1 MKFRN
6 NLKRAVSLLMTVMLV
21 LGMGITALAD
31 DPAPTTF
38 KITVPSD
45 DNHTY
50 AVYQIFT
57 GDYAKETVD
66 GKDVE
71 YLSNVKW
78 GQNGS
83 LPTGASVGDN
93 VSADILATLQSAS
106 GNDKQLLGV
115 IKDYVDLSGTA
126 FKTVSKDSEGT
137 VPTGYYLIKDKDAV
151 TGDDAA
157 TLYIV
162 QVVGDV
168 TISRKADK
176 PEVDKKVQENSTS
189 AWGGHADYNIGDD
202 VPFELIGTL
211 PDNYDMYDTY
221 KYIFHDTL
229 SNGLTYNND
238 FKVYAVNAAD
248 VDGDMTGATEITAH
262 FAYVAETAMDGA
274 GLKFSCNDLKK
285 AVAAYSADIRIVVRY
300 TAKLNGNAVIGNSGN
315 PNKVKLEFSNNPNS
329 GGEGDTGETPEKK
342 VVVFTFELDGN
353 KVDGKDTSK
362 NLEGA
367 EFKLYR
373 LKSDG
378 TTKEWIQITD
388 GIVSG
393 WTTTEDDG
401 TVLTSDANGLFQIPG
416 LDAGTY
422 YLKETKA
429 PTGYNLLEDEIT
441 ITVTPGY
448 KTTDADGTIIETLTG
463 TVLVGTES
471 DQNKPTDVTA
481 TTAVDGKITGKLGF
495 QVQNNKGSTLPETGG
510 IGTTI
515 FYVLGGIMVLGCGV
529 ILYARKRMER
539 K

>member
-1 MKFRN
+1 
-6 NLKRAVSLLMTVMLV
+6 MTVMLV

-262 FAYVAETAMDGA
+262 FAYVAETATDGA